1 MAAVKY
7 IAVKQGGKHFIDEN
21 EMEYWRIKT
30 RDSKTYYQCIEK
42 RNTLCP
48 AAAVICSK
56 TDVLIK
62 MISEHNHDSNLLRRK
77 PMLILLTM
85 ICNDL

>member
-7 IAVKQGGKHFIDEN
+7 IAVKQDGKHLIYEN
-21 EMEYWRIKT
+21 EMEYRRIKT
-30 RDSKTYYQCIEK
+30 RYSKTYYQSIEK

-62 MISEHNHDSNLLRRK
+62 MISEHNHDSNL
-77 PMLILLTM
+77 M
-85 ICNDL
+85 